1 MKHFFLD
8 TNIVIDFLANRKPFS
23 IYAAGLF
30 ELAYKKK
37 VNLYISAVSYNTIF
51 YILQQSTSNTN
62 AIKLLASIEELSET
76 MDVTREVIR
85 NSLKS
90 EFKDFEDAI
99 QYYTALSNKKIDVI
113 VTRNG
118 KDFKKSTISVL
129 SPQEALLLV

>member
-8 TNIVIDFLANRKPFS
+8 TNIGIDFLANRKPFS

-129 SPQEALLLV
+129 SPQEALLLI